1 MLAEEGFDVHVAAS
15 GAEAWARFQET
26 RPDVVLLDLVLG
38 DADGLDVLRKM
49 KQEAPDTKVI
59 LISAHG
65 SIESA
70 VTAMKLGGYDFIK
83 KPFEL
88 EEIVAAVRNAVRT
101 SRLEQ
106 RVAYLAA
113 QERRRSGGAAFV
125 HAAPEMTRLL
135 GEVEVIAKSPVP
147 LVLVTGESG
156 TGKQAIARMLHE
168 GSPRAS
174 GPFVELNCSAIPEN
188 LVESELFGHE
198 RGAFS
203 DARERKLGLV
213 EIADGGTLFL
223 DEIGDLGA
231 GAQAKLLT
239 FLEQRTFRR
248 VGATAVRR
256 VDARVVA
263 ATNRD
268 LPAAVAAHTFRED
281 LFYRLNAITVHLP
294 PLRERTAD
302 VRALAEHFLAESARE
317 FGRRFQEIAPETA
330 GLLRTLPLARQRA
343 RAARRDRARRA
354 PPRRH
359 RAAPGAPARRAAGRG
374 AGGPGGRPGRRRVGR
389 RRSRRSRR
397 WSSATSAACWRSAA
411 ATARWPPSTS
421 ASPARRW
428 PKRWRRGGRQQR
440 RVTRS
445 YCGSVPLL
453 PVVAAWPGAWL
464 GATRNSPQSDASRT
478 MSALVWTRS
487 LPLMWP
493 RWVSTVL
500 MLMPSRPAICLL
512 ELPQITRSKICRSR
526 CDSRSM
532 AWVPAFFS
540 ARAPAPTRRGGGG
553 ATPAGSTSSPRPT
566 LRIAAMISAGDCPLS
581 A

>member
-1 MLAEEGFDVHVAAS
+1 MTASVLIADDEALIRQSVKALLVDEGFEVQAAAS
-15 GAEAWARFQET
+15 GAEAWTRFQEA

-38 DADGLDVLRKM
+38 DADGLDLLRRM

-88 EEIVAAVRNAVRT
+88 EEIVAAVGNALRT

-113 QERRRSGGAAFV
+113 QERRRSGGSTFV
-125 HAAPEMTRLL
+125 HAAPEMVRLL
-135 GEVEVIAKSPVP
+135 AEVEVIAKSPVP

-168 GSPRAS
+168 GSARAA

-213 EIADGGTLFL
+213 EIAEGGTLFL

-263 ATNRD
+263 ATNRN
-268 LPAAVAAHTFRED
+268 LPAAVAGRTFRED
-281 LFYRLNAITVHLP
+281 LFYRVNAITVHLP
-294 PLRERTAD
+294 PLRERVAD
-302 VRALAEHFLAESARE
+302 VRVLAEHFLAESSRE
-317 FGRRFQEIAPETA
+317 FGRRFQGIAAETV
-330 GLLRTLPLARQRA
+330 GLLERYRWPGNVRELRAVISRAALLHDDDRLRPAHLPAELISAALSAPAIMPVGPGQGGQAAAIPTLEAVELAHIRRVLEICGGNRTL
-343 RAARRDRARRA
+343 AAQ
-354 PPRRH
+354 H
-359 RAAPGAPARRAAGRG
+359 
-374 AGGPGGRPGRRRVGR
+374 
-389 RRSRRSRR
+389 
-397 WSSATSAACWRSAA
+397 
-411 ATARWPPSTS
+411 
-421 ASPARRW
+421 
-428 PKRWRRGGRQQR
+428 
-440 RVTRS
+440 
-445 YCGSVPLL
+445 
-453 PVVAAWPGAWL
+453 L
-464 GATRNSPQSDASRT
+464 G
-478 MSALVWTRS
+478 
-487 LPLMWP
+487 
-493 RWVSTVL
+493 
-500 MLMPSRPAICLL
+500 
-512 ELPQITRSKICRSR
+512 ITRQTLAKRI
-526 CDSRSM
+526 
-532 AWVPAFFS
+532 
-540 ARAPAPTRRGGGG
+540 
-553 ATPAGSTSSPRPT
+553 GSE
-566 LRIAAMISAGDCPLS
+566 
-581 A
+581 